1 MTIPFNKPYMTGNET
16 EYIRQ
21 AVESGKISGNGV
33 FTNKCQ
39 RFFEDLCAPTELQA
53 IEQRFSVARM
63 LHEGRG
69 YAEILKESGAS
80 SATVSRVNRALNYS
94 TGGMKELM
102 ERMDEKRGIA
112 RPREDEE

>member
-1 MTIPFNKPYMTGNET
+1 MPPRGRKKERVTALYEHIVE
-16 EYIRQ
+16 IRTLD
-21 AVESGKISGNGV
+21 E
-33 FTNKCQ
+33 CQ
-39 RFFEDLCAPTELQA
+39 RFFEDRCAPTELQA

-102 ERMDEKRGIA
+102 ARMDEKRGIA

>member
-1 MTIPFNKPYMTGNET
+1 MPPRGQKRERVMALYEHI
-16 EYIRQ
+16 
-21 AVESGKISGNGV
+21 VEIN
-33 FTNKCQ
+33 TLEECL
-39 RFFEDLCAPTELQA
+39 RFFQDLCAPTELQA

-112 RPREDEE
+112 PPGEDEE

>member
-1 MTIPFNKPYMTGNET
+1 MPPRGRKKERVTALYEHI
-16 EYIRQ
+16 
-21 AVESGKISGNGV
+21 VEIQTV
-33 FTNKCQ
+33 DECL

>member
-1 MTIPFNKPYMTGNET
+1 MPPRGRKKERVTALYEHIVE
-16 EYIRQ
+16 IRT
-21 AVESGKISGNGV
+21 VDE
-33 FTNKCQ
+33 CL

>member
-1 MTIPFNKPYMTGNET
+1 MPPRGRKKERVMSLYEHI
-16 EYIRQ
+16 
-21 AVESGKISGNGV
+21 VEIGTV
-33 FTNKCQ
+33 EECL

-53 IEQRFSVARM
+53 MEQRFNVAKM
-63 LHEGRG
+63 LHDGKV
-69 YAEILKESGAS
+69 YTAILSETGAS

-112 RPREDEE
+112 PPGEDEE

>member
-1 MTIPFNKPYMTGNET
+1 MPPRGRKKERVIALYEHIV
-16 EYIRQ
+16 EIRT
-21 AVESGKISGNGV
+21 VDE
-33 FTNKCQ
+33 CQ

-112 RPREDEE
+112 HPREDEE

>member
-1 MTIPFNKPYMTGNET
+1 MPPRGRKKERVIALYEHIV
-16 EYIRQ
+16 EIRT
-21 AVESGKISGNGV
+21 VDE
-33 FTNKCQ
+33 CQ

-102 ERMDEKRGIA
+102 ERMDEKRGNA

>member
-1 MTIPFNKPYMTGNET
+1 MPPRGRKKERVIALYEHIV
-16 EYIRQ
+16 EIRT
-21 AVESGKISGNGV
+21 VDE
-33 FTNKCQ
+33 CQ

-94 TGGMKELM
+94 TGCMKELM

>member
-1 MTIPFNKPYMTGNET
+1 MPPRGRKKERVTALYEHIVE
-16 EYIRQ
+16 IRTLD
-21 AVESGKISGNGV
+21 E
-33 FTNKCQ
+33 CQ

-102 ERMDEKRGIA
+102 ERIDEKQGIA

>member
-1 MTIPFNKPYMTGNET
+1 MPPRGRKKERVTALYEHIVE
-16 EYIRQ
+16 IRTV
-21 AVESGKISGNGV
+21 AE
-33 FTNKCQ
+33 CQ

>member
-1 MTIPFNKPYMTGNET
+1 MPPRGRKKERVIALYEHIV
-16 EYIRQ
+16 EIRT
-21 AVESGKISGNGV
+21 VDE
-33 FTNKCQ
+33 CQ

>member
-1 MTIPFNKPYMTGNET
+1 MPPRGRKKERVTALYEHIVE
-16 EYIRQ
+16 IRT
-21 AVESGKISGNGV
+21 VDE
-33 FTNKCQ
+33 CQ

-102 ERMDEKRGIA
+102 ERIDEKQGIP
-112 RPREDEE
+112 RPREEEE